1 MKNEKLKIQERPKIG
16 MMRRRGK
23 KRKSGKP
30 ITMHE
35 EKRVKILREEEEA
48 KRLFSSS

>member
-1 MKNEKLKIQERPKIG
+1 MG

-35 EKRVKILREEEEA
+35 EKRIKILREEEEA